1 MIYAVRSAPFSG
13 SIPLYRRKAGDAYS
27 PDYEAR
33 CRHELALYFGRRT
46 LVFIEADGKKLE

>member
-13 SIPLYRRKAGDAYS
+13 SILLYRRKVGDTYS